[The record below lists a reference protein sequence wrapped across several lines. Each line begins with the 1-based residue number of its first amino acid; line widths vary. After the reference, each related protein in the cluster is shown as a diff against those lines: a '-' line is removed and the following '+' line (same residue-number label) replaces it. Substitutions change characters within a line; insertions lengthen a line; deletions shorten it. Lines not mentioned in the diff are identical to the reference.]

1 VYPNPR
7 VAEFIE
13 QNFVPVQFHI
23 KAQPAMW
30 HRFGVR
36 WTPAILVVG
45 PDGREQ
51 YRVEGYL
58 PEEPFLARLRLGLG
72 YYAANRKDWKTA
84 EREFESVVSE
94 FPNTEAAPE
103 AMYWA
108 GVSRYSASHDGAEL
122 KKLAEQFRTRYTNT
136 SWAKRASVW

>member
-1 VYPNPR
+1 MYPNPR

-23 KAQPAMW
+23 KAQPAMG

-58 PEEPFLARLRLGLG
+58 PAEPFLARLRLGLG
-72 YYAANRKDWKTA
+72 YHAASRKDWKTA
-84 EREFESVVSE
+84 EREFESVVAE